1 MPSIKKFR
9 VILDPVTLR
18 GGIKSISYSLVD
30 PSPSKEFESTT
41 LEGARQIVNA
51 FAAEHGKPCHAS
63 VRSLDAR
70 KPSGFNKVFD
80 FHSLFFNINGEQQ

>member
-9 VILDPVTLR
+9 VSLDPVTLR
-18 GGIKSISYSLVD
+18 GGIKSISYSLVE
-30 PSPSKEFESTT
+30 PSPSKEFEAATI
-41 LEGARQIVNA
+41 EGARQIVND

-70 KPSGFNKVFD
+70 KPAGFDKAFD
-80 FHSLFFNINGEQQ
+80 FYSLFFNLGGEQQ